1 MKRLIDFILANASVL
16 ALALIIIYLAFGGYG
31 ACVHTAKY
39 YQKIGE
45 MNQLVK
51 ENIRKIDFL
60 NRQIYQ
66 LEQQN
71 VVIQKKNELLTQKIT
86 QLEQSLA
93 AGAKRIEEL
102 EKTRPNYPAECQP
115 VVDHLTQEIEAW
127 KNQFSLAIADRD
139 AWKEKALNFQI
150 LYENA
155 EKISGYQK
163 EQIEALG
170 AQIAKQNEI
179 IRELNKQVK
188 FSIFKEKAFRA
199 GAVIV
204 GGLIIYNL
212 MKK

>member
-16 ALALIIIYLAFGGYG
+16 ALALIIVYLAFGGYG

-71 VVIQKKNELLTQKIT
+71 ITIQKKNELLAQKIS

-115 VVDHLTQEIEAW
+115 IVDHLSQEIEAW
-127 KNQFSLAIADRD
+127 KSQFSLAIADRD
-139 AWKEKALNFQI
+139 AWKEKALNFQT

-155 EKISGYQK
+155 EKINGYQK

-170 AQIAKQNEI
+170 AQIAKQNDV

-188 FSIFKEKAFRA
+188 FSIFKEKAFQIS
-199 GAVIV
+199 AVIV
-204 GGLIIYNL
+204 GGLIIYSL

>member
-16 ALALIIIYLAFGGYG
+16 ALALIIVYLAFGGYG

-60 NRQIYQ
+60 NQQIYQ

-71 VVIQKKNELLTQKIT
+71 ILIQKRNEILTQKIS

-93 AGAKRIEEL
+93 IGAKKIEEL
-102 EKTRPNYPAECQP
+102 EKARPNYPAECEP
-115 VVDHLTQEIEAW
+115 IVDHLTQEIEAW

-139 AWKEKALNFQI
+139 AWKEKALNFQA

-155 EKISGYQK
+155 EKINGYQK

-170 AQIAKQNEI
+170 VQIAKQNEI
-179 IRELNKQVK
+179 IKELNKQVK
-188 FSIFKEKAFRA
+188 FSIFKEKAFQIS
-199 GAVIV
+199 AVIV

-212 MKK
+212 IKK